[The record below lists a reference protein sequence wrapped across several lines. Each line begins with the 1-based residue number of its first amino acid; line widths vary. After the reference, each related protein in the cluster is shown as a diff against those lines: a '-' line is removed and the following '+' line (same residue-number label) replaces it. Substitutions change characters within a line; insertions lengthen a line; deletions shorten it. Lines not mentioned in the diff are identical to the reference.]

1 MEALQFLL
9 LGLGAGAVYAALAL
23 GVVLTYRGAGIINF
37 AYGAMAMY
45 PAYAFSVMR
54 SDGDL
59 VLPVIGLP
67 DRISF
72 GDTLG
77 LFPAL
82 AVALGIAA
90 FLGAAAHYL
99 VFHPMRHAPVL
110 AKVVASIG
118 IMVVLQA
125 IVVIKFGTGNISVST
140 VLPAEPVR
148 MLGITMPRDR
158 LYLAALVVVFAVVL
172 WFIYRFT
179 RFGLAT
185 RAAAENE
192 KGSVLLGYSPDR
204 LAVVNWVMAS
214 VLAGLFGILVGPIT
228 ALSPSTYTLL
238 IVPALA
244 AALIG
249 RFVSF
254 GVTTAAALILGML
267 QMLILHLA
275 GEWSWLPQ
283 IGTAD
288 ALPFVVVIIA
298 MAALGGR
305 LPGRGFLGEGRMPA
319 AIRARRPLV
328 VAGTAALAGLTLVF
342 VLDGAYLGSYVTSLI
357 GAVVCLSL
365 VTLTGY
371 VGQISLA
378 QMTFAGIAGFMLSK
392 FAFTWG
398 IPFPIS
404 PLLAIVV
411 AVAAGVVAGLPALRV
426 RGVHLAVVT
435 IGLAIA
441 VSEFVFKNPSYT
453 GGFEGSPVPSPSIFG
468 LTVGSGAD
476 RGFAVFVLVALVVA
490 ALLVFNLR
498 RSATG
503 LRMLAVRANERAA
516 AAAGVNVA
524 ATKLMA
530 FGVSAGLAGLAG
542 VLLGYQQTNLS
553 FESFGVLASLFFLA
567 IAYLGGISTVS
578 GGIVG
583 GLLASG
589 GLLFYTLDRAVGFGQ
604 YVLLA
609 SGIGLILT
617 AVLNPEGIAGGF
629 RLAVQL
635 LTARLRGREPSSD
648 APAGARA
655 ESGKETVSP

>member
-1 MEALQFLL
+1 MEALQFLV

-23 GVVLTYRGAGIINF
+23 GVVLTYRGAGVINF

-54 SDGDL
+54 SGGDV

-67 DRISF
+67 DRVNL

-82 AVALGIAA
+82 AIALGIAVV
-90 FLGAAAHYL
+90 LGAAAHYL

-125 IVVIKFGTGNISVST
+125 IVVIKFGTGNLSVSN
-140 VLPAEPVR
+140 VLPAEPIQL
-148 MLGITMPRDR
+148 LGITMPRDR

-204 LAVVNWVMAS
+204 LAVINWVMAS

-254 GVTTAAALILGML
+254 GITTAAALILGML
-267 QMLILHLA
+267 QTLILHLT
-275 GEWSWLPQ
+275 GEWTWLPQ
-283 IGTAD
+283 IGTRD
-288 ALPFVVVIIA
+288 ALPFVVIIIA

-305 LPGRGFLGEGRMPA
+305 LPGRGSLGQGRMPA
-319 AIRARRPLV
+319 ALRARRPLL
-328 VAGTAALAGLTLVF
+328 VAVSAALAGLAMVF

-365 VTLTGY
+365 VALTGY

-378 QMTFAGIAGFMLSK
+378 QMTFAGVAGFMLSK
-392 FAFTWG
+392 FAHTWG

-404 PLLAIVV
+404 PLLAIAV
-411 AVAAGVVAGLPALRV
+411 AIAAGVVAGLPALRV

-435 IGLAIA
+435 IGMAVA
-441 VSEFVFKNPSYT
+441 VSEFVFKNPSYA
-453 GGFEGSPVPSPSIFG
+453 GGFEGSPVPSPSVFG
-468 LTVGSGAD
+468 FDIGSGGD
-476 RGFAVFVLVALVVA
+476 RSFAVFVLLVLVVA
-490 ALLVFNLR
+490 AVLVFNIR

-524 ATKLMA
+524 ATKLVA

-553 FESFGVLASLFFLA
+553 FESFDVLVSLFFLA
-567 IAYLGGISTVS
+567 IAYLGGISSVS

-589 GLLFYTLDRAVGFGQ
+589 GLVFYTLDRAVGFGQ
-604 YVLLA
+604 YVLLV

-629 RLAVQL
+629 RLTVQL
-635 LTARLRGREPSSD
+635 LKARLRSRQHRPGPAATVTVEP
-648 APAGARA
+648 R
-655 ESGKETVSP
+655 KETVAR